1 MPILS
6 LKHKSS
12 LITLDT
18 FSENNPSMP
27 TSPWIRKPLHTVQ
40 HKESDERTR
49 LINPSQSSHSYQ
61 NIEPGGAVE
70 TTKKST
76 LERHL
81 SLLDL
86 VSIGIGGTVG
96 SGLFVL
102 CGLVAHDYAGPSSA
116 ISWALS
122 GLAACV
128 SGCCYAEM
136 ASRVPA
142 AGSAYAYCF
151 VSMGELPAVL
161 AATCLTLEYVMA
173 ASAVARSWADKVVLY
188 LSQEVQQG
196 HWVNKYLDL
205 DPISPLAF
213 IITLASTLL
222 LMNGVKESKAVTNFF
237 TFTKCAIVAFMVIA
251 GFFFLDTTNYK
262 PFIPPGYGVAGV
274 LRGSTATFF
283 GYLGYD
289 EVCCLAGEAL
299 NPKRNLP
306 LAIMITLGS
315 VTVLYIIATFS
326 LTGMQSYDDI
336 SSVSGFPAAF
346 QNVGAAWAA
355 QISAWG
361 ELITLPVVVPLT
373 IIGQPRLQYALAQ
386 DGLLPAFFA
395 DVDSG
400 GNLFK
405 GTVVAGALMVLTATC
420 VPFDHLNDM
429 ISAAVLMALS
439 MTDTAL
445 ILLWHESPDDSPLLA
460 ESLMMVFHL
469 AALVAC
475 IAFTHFAHTYVGAM
489 ISCTAPLIMIVSM
502 MGLYWWCPK
511 SDIFGGHRNRPKG
524 YIRFD
529 EGYFRTPFVPFWPCA
544 GILINYYLTSQ
555 LEIIGLVGFLL
566 VLLLATLYYCI
577 HGVHHS
583 VGNNGGWGP
592 ETDDMNGKSV
602 ELKRASIVRSITR

>member
-1 MPILS
+1 MTIFPW
-6 LKHKSS
+6 KPKSTEV
-12 LITLDT
+12 TLDT
-18 FSENNPSMP
+18 PSMQP
-27 TSPWIRKPLHTVQ
+27 SSPWIRKPLHTVL
-40 HKESDERTR
+40 HNESDERIP
-49 LINPSQSSHSYQ
+49 LIKTSPSSHSYQ
-61 NIEPGGAVE
+61 KNEPSSCSLE
-70 TTKKST
+70 TKYNA

-102 CGLVAHDYAGPSSA
+102 CGLVAHDFAGPA
-116 ISWALS
+116 TTISWALS

-151 VSMGELPAVL
+151 VSMGELPAFL

-173 ASAVARSWADKVVLY
+173 ASAVARSWADKVGLY
-188 LSQEVQQG
+188 LSEELHQG
-196 HWVNKYLDL
+196 HWVQKYIQL

-213 IITLASTLL
+213 IISLASTLL

-237 TFTKCAIVAFMVIA
+237 TFTKCAIVAFMVTA
-251 GFFFLDTTNYK
+251 GFFFVDTANYK
-262 PFIPPGYGVAGV
+262 PFIPPNYGVTGV

-289 EVCCLAGEAL
+289 EVCCLAGEAV

-306 LAIMITLGS
+306 LAIMITLVS
-315 VTVLYIIATFS
+315 VTILYIVATFS
-326 LTGMQSYDDI
+326 LTGMQHYDEI
-336 SSVSGFPAAF
+336 STISGFPAAF
-346 QNVGAAWAA
+346 QSVGAMWVAH
-355 QISAWG
+355 ISAWG

-395 DVDSG
+395 DVDAG

-405 GTVVAGALMVLTATC
+405 GTVVAGVMMVIVSTFI
-420 VPFDHLNDM
+420 PFDHLNDM

-445 ILLWHESPDDSPLLA
+445 ILLWHESPDNSPCLA
-460 ESLMMVFHL
+460 ENLLLTNHI
-469 AALVAC
+469 ATLVTC
-475 IAFTHFAHTYVGAM
+475 IAVTHFTHTYLGTVATG
-489 ISCTAPLIMIVSM
+489 IGPLIMILSIVA
-502 MGLYWWCPK
+502 LYCWCPK

-524 YIRFD
+524 MIRID
-529 EGYFRTPFVPFWPCA
+529 EGYFRTPLVPFWPCA
-544 GILINYYLTSQ
+544 GIWINYYLTAQ
-555 LEIIGLVGFLL
+555 LELVGLVGFLL
-566 VLLLATLYYCI
+566 VLFIAALYYCL

-583 VGNNGGWGP
+583 VGNNGGWAP
-592 ETDDMNGKSV
+592 AHPT
-602 ELKRASIVRSITR
+602 ASDKNLSYHRISRTRSLSL

>member
-1 MPILS
+1 MTLFS
-6 LKHKSS
+6 LKQETSS
-12 LITLDT
+12 LLTT
-18 FSENNPSMP
+18 MQPS
-27 TSPWIRKPLHTVQ
+27 SPWIRKPLHAVA
-40 HKESDERTR
+40 HNESHDRTPLLR
-49 LINPSQSSHSYQ
+49 ASQSSRDTS
-61 NIEPGGAVE
+61 E
-70 TTKKST
+70 TKENS

-102 CGLVAHDYAGPSSA
+102 CGLVAHEYAGTSSVL
-116 ISWALS
+116 SWAIS

-142 AGSAYAYCF
+142 AGSAYAYSF

-173 ASAVARSWADKVVLY
+173 SAAVARSWADKVTLY
-188 LSQEVQQG
+188 VSKEMHQG
-196 HWVNKYLDL
+196 HWVHKYLHL

-213 IITLASTLL
+213 LVSLASALL

-251 GFFFLDTTNYK
+251 GFFFLDTANYT
-262 PFIPPGYGVAGV
+262 PFIPPSYGFAGV

-289 EVCCLAGEAL
+289 EICSLAGEAI

-306 LAIMITLGS
+306 LSIMITLGS
-315 VTVLYIIATFS
+315 VTILYIVATLS
-326 LTGMQSYDDI
+326 LTGMQSYNEI
-336 SSVSGFPAAF
+336 SSVSGFPSAF
-346 QNVGAAWAA
+346 QSFGATWAA

-361 ELITLPVVVPLT
+361 EIITLPVVVPLT

-386 DGLLPAFFA
+386 DGLLPPFFA
-395 DVDSG
+395 EVDSG
-400 GNLFK
+400 GNLYK
-405 GTVVAGALMVLTATC
+405 GTAVAGLLMVIVSTC
-420 VPFDHLNDM
+420 IPFDHLNDM

-445 ILLWHESPDDSPLLA
+445 ILLWHESPESSPTLA
-460 ESLMMVFHL
+460 ENLMLIYHI

-475 IAFTHFAHTYVGAM
+475 VAITHFSHYFIGNVLSAVTPV
-489 ISCTAPLIMIVSM
+489 IMIISIII
-502 MGLYWWCPK
+502 LCWWCPK
-511 SDIFGGHRNRPKG
+511 SDVFGGHRNRPKG
-524 YIRFD
+524 IIRID

-544 GILINYYLTSQ
+544 GILINYYLTAQ
-555 LEIIGLVGFLL
+555 LELFGLVGFLV
-566 VLLLATLYYCI
+566 VLLIAAVYYCV

-583 VGNNGGWGP
+583 VGNNGGWEAP
-592 ETDDMNGKSV
+592 SHATTHSSRL
-602 ELKRASIVRSITR
+602 ELKCVTRAVST

>member
-1 MPILS
+1 MNRQRLV
-6 LKHKSS
+6 
-12 LITLDT
+12 TLDT
-18 FSENNPSMP
+18 ESERLPSGP
-27 TSPWIRKPLHTVQ
+27 PSPWIRKPLHTVA
-40 HKESDERTR
+40 HNDSHERTP
-49 LINPSQSSHSYQ
+49 LVSTSDSDQSYQ
-61 NIEPGGAVE
+61 HVESGSGALE
-70 TTKKST
+70 TKKHT

-102 CGLVAHDYAGPSSA
+102 CGLVAHEYAGPSTA

-122 GLAACV
+122 GFAACI

-173 ASAVARSWADKVVLY
+173 ASAVSRSWADKVALY
-188 LSQEVQQG
+188 VSDEMHQG
-196 HWVNKYLDL
+196 HWVHKYLDL

-213 IITLASTLL
+213 VISLASTLL

-237 TFTKCAIVAFMVIA
+237 TFTKCTIVAFMVIA
-251 GFFFLDTTNYK
+251 GFFFVDPTNYT
-262 PFIPPGYGVAGV
+262 PFIPPSYGIAGV

-289 EVCCLAGEAL
+289 EVCCLAGEAI

-326 LTGMQSYDDI
+326 LTGMQRYDEI

-346 QNVGAAWAA
+346 QSVGAAWAA

-373 IIGQPRLQYALAQ
+373 IIGQPRLQFALAQ

-395 DVDSG
+395 DVDAG
-400 GNLFK
+400 GNLYK
-405 GTVVAGALMVLTATC
+405 GTCVAGAMMVIVATC
-420 VPFDHLNDM
+420 IPFDHLNDM

-445 ILLWHESPDDSPLLA
+445 ILLWHESPDSSPCMA
-460 ESLMMVFHL
+460 ENLMLTYHI
-469 AALVAC
+469 AALTAC
-475 IAFTHFAHTYVGAM
+475 IALTHFAHTYMGTI
-489 ISCTAPLIMIVSM
+489 ISGITPLIMILSM
-502 MGLYWWCPK
+502 MALYWWCPK
-511 SDIFGGHRNRPKG
+511 SDIFGGHRNHPKG
-524 YIRFD
+524 MIRMD
-529 EGYFRTPFVPFWPCA
+529 EGYFRTPLVPFWPCA
-544 GILINYYLTSQ
+544 GILINYYLTAQ
-555 LEIIGLVGFLL
+555 LELIGLLGFLC

-583 VGNNGGWGP
+583 VGNNAGWEP
-592 ETDDMNGKSV
+592 EAVVTAGTSL
-602 ELKRASIVRSITR
+602 ELKLHRRVSRTHSNSL